1 MPAARTIDPVDLL
14 QWERDG
20 LTTDEMR
27 QRLAEDG
34 KHVSIELVRLRL
46 REGCRASA
54 GDTLKPKAERKSS
67 ATARRLQQVAS
78 SVDVLEELRDD
89 LQNLVDSWGDS
100 FAGTDRY
107 QRFFGRGRCHRGR
120 GRGFGR
126 PGPVL
131 ERQIGE
137 RQIGRKKRHQHGKS
151 TTASTWQISIKKAIN
166 MAGNGLYQPP

>member
-14 QWERDG
+14 QWGRDG

-46 REGCRASA
+46 REGRRASA
-54 GDTLKPKAERKSS
+54 GDPPKPKAERKSS
-67 ATARRLQQVAS
+67 ATARRQQQVAS

-89 LQNLVDSWGDS
+89 LQNLVESWGDS
-100 FAGTDRY
+100 FAGTDRVSAV
-107 QRFFGRGRCHRGR
+107 FGRGGCHRGR
-120 GRGFGR
+120 GREFGR
-126 PGPVL
+126 PGLVL

-151 TTASTWQISIKKAIN
+151 TPPSTRPST
-166 MAGNGLYQPP
+166 